1 VTWPALVLSLLLAAA
16 AILPGLPGAA
26 PGRWAREGAQAMGQA
41 PETAVAG
48 AQARPLPPQA
58 EDASADRRDASTGP
72 AETRPPEDD
81 AVSVAQAAKPWRA
94 EERPPD
100 ADETV
105 PARKDAEP
113 SRDGAQALGRP
124 WRGEKPGPAAGQD
137 AGGNGTQVKG
147 GPIRLF
153 GTTAFRGNF
162 NALPKWKRVLSKAK
176 GQVQALNS
184 CSGAKCPPGAASWQ
198 RIMSQTRGMEPME
211 QLKAV
216 NAFFNKWPYRL
227 DQDAYGTSDWWA
239 TPQEFLKISGDCEDF
254 SITKYFALRELGFA
268 ADDLRIVILKDRIRG
283 IAHAVL
289 AVFLQ
294 GDAYVL
300 DNVSGAIFP
309 HTRLKHYIPY
319 YSVNENHRW
328 SHIPVD
334 KQP

>member
-1 VTWPALVLSLLLAAA
+1 MNWPALALSLLLTAT
-16 AILPGLPGAA
+16 ILPGQPGL
-26 PGRWAREGAQAMGQA
+26 GRWTQEGAQAMGQA
-41 PETAVAG
+41 PGHAEGMGAPGRSPRAEESVAG
-48 AQARPLPPQA
+48 ESQTPTGTGKGLTS
-58 EDASADRRDASTGP
+58 EDNAT
-72 AETRPPEDD
+72 T
-81 AVSVAQAAKPWRA
+81 VAQATPPWRA
-94 EERPPD
+94 GQAPADTDD
-100 ADETV
+100 A
-105 PARKDAEP
+105 PARQNAEP
-113 SRDGAQALGRP
+113 SRDGGQVLGRP
-124 WRGEKPGPAAGQD
+124 WRGEDPGPTTGPDAAGSEKQ
-137 AGGNGTQVKG
+137 ATG

-153 GTTAFRGNF
+153 RTTAFRGNF
-162 NALPKWKRVLSKAK
+162 NALPKWKRVLSKAQA
-176 GQVQALNS
+176 QVQALNS
-184 CSGAKCPPGAASWQ
+184 CSGAKCPPGATSWQ
-198 RIMSQTRGMEPME
+198 RIMSQTRGKEPME

-254 SITKYFALRELGFA
+254 AITKYFALRELGFA

-300 DNVSGAIFP
+300 DNVSSAIFS
-309 HTRLKHYIPY
+309 HTRLKHYVPY
-319 YSVNENHRW
+319 YSLNERHRW